1 MRLSGIGGVLLCT
14 LGCILPSFI
23 ICLIL
28 AHFYYKYRTVG
39 GVQTVL
45 SALRPAVVALI
56 GSAGAS
62 ILMLGLFESD
72 IFSASLENMRVIELV
87 IFIVALF
94 ILRKFKASA
103 ISIILG
109 SGVIGTFLYFTFGI
123 I

>member
-1 MRLSGIGGVLLCT
+1 
-14 LGCILPSFI
+14 
-23 ICLIL
+23 
-28 AHFYYKYRTVG
+28 
-39 GVQTVL
+39 
-45 SALRPAVVALI
+45 
-56 GSAGAS
+56 
-62 ILMLGLFESD
+62 MLGLFESD